1 MSHKVNPKVFRI
13 RGMGDWHSR
22 GFYEKDFSSYLEE
35 DFKIREFLNEELGE
49 FGLAR
54 IDIERYPGK
63 MNVVIH
69 TSRPGLVIGRGGE
82 RIKEVRKKM
91 ENKVLEK
98 AKGEKKVLN
107 LEVKE
112 IKNPWKNA
120 TLVAKK
126 IAEEIER
133 RTPYRRVLKR
143 NLSKTMSQK
152 GVKGAKLQVAGR
164 LNGISIARTEWLS
177 EGELPRQTW
186 RADIDYAFEEA
197 YCTYGVIGIKV
208 WIYKGEEFE
217 E

>member
-1 MSHKVNPKVFRI
+1 
-13 RGMGDWHSR
+13 MGDWHSR

>member
-1 MSHKVNPKVFRI
+1 MSHKVNPKIFRI

-35 DFKIREFLNEELGE
+35 DFKIREFLDEELGE

-91 ENKVLEK
+91 ENNVLEK
-98 AKGEKKVLN
+98 TKGEKKVLN

-143 NLSKTMSQK
+143 NLSKAMSQK

-186 RADIDYAFEEA
+186 RANIDYAFEEA